1 MGSWLPAMLL
11 RLMVLGHLMS
21 LLAGQHFSMNKCTH
35 ECPPLRSTRQLQNRL
50 LKSYTKTAPSCRVQA
65 VIFITIKNRT
75 LCADPNEKWVREA
88 IQYLDNVSAAAAA
101 TQKQAPGK
109 ENGGM
114 FEKLTGENGPPTT
127 QVPGGGSTGPATLLV
142 PGATSAPVP
151 TSASPSPSPTPAFP
165 EEEAA
170 LETSPGLP
178 TSPAG
183 SSESFPGPLLVGS
196 TSSMVGGSSPDPLL
210 ASQGTE
216 TSSTE
221 ALSATMTPPP
231 ESSDS
236 GSLAAGRMS
245 DETPAMSHPR
255 EEGSGRL
262 KDPSEPGEERDFSTE
277 NPIISE
283 EMSTVFTLT
292 NPFSKLAVDN
302 TDGHS
307 PASLPA
313 SESLSSGLSGRT
325 NLPSKAETL
334 PHVTADPQK
343 LKLAITPI
351 PDSPQAATRRQAF
364 GLLAFLGFLF
374 CLGVAMFAYQS
385 LQSCPRRMAGEVVEG
400 LRYIPRS
407 CGSNSYVL
415 VPV

>member
-1 MGSWLPAMLL
+1 MGSRLPAMLL
-11 RLMVLGHLMS
+11 RLMVLGHLTS

-50 LKSYTKTAPSCRVQA
+50 LKNYKETEPSCHVQA
-65 VIFITIKNRT
+65 IIFITIKNRT

-88 IQYLDNVSAAAAA
+88 VQYLNDVSAAAAA
-101 TQKQAPGK
+101 QKQAPGK
-109 ENGGM
+109 ETGGM

-127 QVPGGGSTGPATLLV
+127 QGPGGGSTGPATLRV
-142 PGATSAPVP
+142 PSAPVP
-151 TSASPSPSPTPAFP
+151 TSAGPSPSPTPGVP

-170 LETSPGLP
+170 LETSAGLP
-178 TSPAG
+178 TSPLP
-183 SSESFPGPLLVGS
+183 EGS
-196 TSSMVGGSSPDPLL
+196 TSPVAGGSGPDPLL
-210 ASQGTE
+210 ASQGPE
-216 TSSTE
+216 TSTV
-221 ALSATMTPPP
+221 TPPGG
-231 ESSDS
+231 SSDS
-236 GSLAAGRMS
+236 GSPAAGRPS
-245 DETPAMSHPR
+245 EETPALSHPR

-277 NPIISE
+277 NPIIGE

-292 NPFSKLAVDN
+292 NPFSKLAA
-302 TDGHS
+302 DGHS

-313 SESLSSGLSGRT
+313 SESPSSGWVGRT
-325 NLPSKAETL
+325 DLPPKAEAL
-334 PHVTADPQK
+334 PHVTADPQR
-343 LKLAITPI
+343 LELSITPM